1 MKIHIIR
8 HTESEANTKKILAG
22 QLDYPLSE
30 KGKQDAK
37 KVASWYTSHFN
48 PTIIYCSPLLRAKQT
63 AAPFREAEAIPLI
76 EDVRL
81 MEHNLGIYQGMTYEE
96 AEADSTYQQDR
107 LKRWDWH
114 ITKGESYKDIAER
127 IRSFFIDLDPQ
138 GPDTL
143 IVTHAVAMRLMR
155 GLLENTLPVYP
166 GHIPDNGEIWELDFQ
181 GVGVKHEIRSLFIDN
196 LSYDGHRA

>member
-8 HTESEANTKKILAG
+8 HTESEANTKGILAG

-37 KVASWYTSHFN
+37 EIASWYTSRFK
-48 PTIIYCSPLLRAKQT
+48 PEIIYCSPLLRAKQT
-63 AAPFREAEAIPLI
+63 AFPFRVAEAIPLI

-81 MEHNLGIYQGMTYEE
+81 MEHNLGIYQGKTYEE
-96 AEADSTYQQDR
+96 AELDPTYQKDR

-114 ITKGESYKDIAER
+114 IPKGESYKDIAKR
-127 IRSFFIDLDPQ
+127 LRLFFIDLDPQ

-155 GLLENTLPVYP
+155 GLFENTLPVYP
-166 GHIPDNGEIWELDFQ
+166 EQIPDNGEIWELNFQ

-196 LSYDGHRA
+196 LSYDGHKA